1 MPTSGEKR
9 WLLKQRTALQTERWG
24 EYRQLCRESQ
34 GSKSEKKFSEVFNN
48 LEILDT
54 KDIDILIIVSIK
66 NKLKTRLL
74 SIKDKTFT
82 IDFTKEEFRVLKIL
96 SNQYLIKK
104 NLKKAKSNINNDFDK
119 YLDKKN
125 K

>member
-1 MPTSGEKR
+1 MNQTISLNLTKKSIEK
-9 WLLKQRTALQTERWG
+9 
-24 EYRQLCRESQ
+24 
-34 GSKSEKKFSEVFNN
+34 FNEVFNN
-48 LEILDT
+48 LEILDS
-54 KDIDILIIVSIK
+54 KDIDILIIVNIR
-66 NKLKTRLL
+66 NKLKIRLL

-82 IDFTKEEFRVLKIL
+82 IDFIKEEFSVLKIL

-104 NLKKAKSNINNDFDK
+104 NLKKPKSNINNDFDK

>member
-1 MPTSGEKR
+1 MN
-9 WLLKQRTALQTERWG
+9 QTIS
-24 EYRQLCRESQ
+24 LNLTK
-34 GSKSEKKFSEVFNN
+34 KSVEKFSEVFNN
-48 LEILDT
+48 LEILDS
-54 KDIDILIIVSIK
+54 KDIDILIIVNIR

>member
-1 MPTSGEKR
+1 MNQTISLNLTKKSIEK
-9 WLLKQRTALQTERWG
+9 
-24 EYRQLCRESQ
+24 
-34 GSKSEKKFSEVFNN
+34 FNEVFNN
-48 LEILDT
+48 LEILDS
-54 KDIDILIIVSIK
+54 KDIDILIIVNIR
-66 NKLKTRLL
+66 NKLKIRLL

-82 IDFTKEEFRVLKIL
+82 IDFIKEEFSVLKIL

-104 NLKKAKSNINNDFDK
+104 NLKKSKSNINNDFDK

>member
-1 MPTSGEKR
+1 MN
-9 WLLKQRTALQTERWG
+9 QTIS
-24 EYRQLCRESQ
+24 LNLTK
-34 GSKSEKKFSEVFNN
+34 KSVEKFSEVFNN

-66 NKLKTRLL
+66 NKLKIRLL
-74 SIKDKTFT
+74 ALGKKNFT
-82 IDFTKEEFRVLKIL
+82 IDFTKDEFVVLKIL

-104 NLKKAKSNINNDFDK
+104 NLKKPKSNINNDFDK

>member
-1 MPTSGEKR
+1 MN
-9 WLLKQRTALQTERWG
+9 QTIS
-24 EYRQLCRESQ
+24 LNLTK
-34 GSKSEKKFSEVFNN
+34 KSVKKFSEVFNN
-48 LEILDT
+48 LEILNT

-74 SIKDKTFT
+74 SIKEKTFT
-82 IDFTKEEFRVLKIL
+82 IDFTKDEFRVLKIL

-104 NLKKAKSNINNDFDK
+104 NLKKPKSNINNDFDK

>member
-1 MPTSGEKR
+1 MN
-9 WLLKQRTALQTERWG
+9 QTIS
-24 EYRQLCRESQ
+24 LNLTK
-34 GSKSEKKFSEVFNN
+34 KSVEKFSEVFNN
-48 LEILDT
+48 LEILDS
-54 KDIDILIIVSIK
+54 KDIDILIIVNIK

-74 SIKDKTFT
+74 SIKEKTFT
-82 IDFTKEEFRVLKIL
+82 IDFSKDEFVVLKIL

-104 NLKKAKSNINNDFDK
+104 NLKKPKSNINNDFDK

>member
-1 MPTSGEKR
+1 MN
-9 WLLKQRTALQTERWG
+9 QTIS
-24 EYRQLCRESQ
+24 LNLTK
-34 GSKSEKKFSEVFNN
+34 KSVEKFSEVFNN

-54 KDIDILIIVSIK
+54 KDIDILIIVNIK

-104 NLKKAKSNINNDFDK
+104 NLKKPKSNINNDFDK

>member
-1 MPTSGEKR
+1 MN
-9 WLLKQRTALQTERWG
+9 QTIS
-24 EYRQLCRESQ
+24 LNLTK
-34 GSKSEKKFSEVFNN
+34 KSVEKFSEVFNN

-54 KDIDILIIVSIK
+54 KDIDILIIVNIK

-82 IDFTKEEFRVLKIL
+82 IDFSKDEFVVLKIL

-104 NLKKAKSNINNDFDK
+104 NLKKPKSDHTNDFDK

>member
-1 MPTSGEKR
+1 MN
-9 WLLKQRTALQTERWG
+9 QTIS
-24 EYRQLCRESQ
+24 LNLTK
-34 GSKSEKKFSEVFNN
+34 KSVEKFSEVFNN
-48 LEILDT
+48 LEILDS
-54 KDIDILIIVSIK
+54 KDIDILIIVNIK

-74 SIKDKTFT
+74 SIKEKTFT

-104 NLKKAKSNINNDFDK
+104 NLKKPKSNINNDFDK

>member
-1 MPTSGEKR
+1 ME
-9 WLLKQRTALQTERWG
+9 QTIS
-24 EYRQLCRESQ
+24 LNLTK
-34 GSKSEKKFSEVFNN
+34 KSVEKFSEVFNSI
-48 LEILDT
+48 EILDA
-54 KDIDILIIVSIK
+54 KNIDILIIVNIK
-66 NKLKTRLL
+66 NKLKTQLL

>member
-1 MPTSGEKR
+1 ME
-9 WLLKQRTALQTERWG
+9 QTIS
-24 EYRQLCRESQ
+24 LNLTK
-34 GSKSEKKFSEVFNN
+34 KSVEKFSEVFNN

-66 NKLKTRLL
+66 NKLKIRLL
-74 SIKDKTFT
+74 ALGKKNFT
-82 IDFTKEEFRVLKIL
+82 IDFSKDEFIILKIL

-104 NLKKAKSNINNDFDK
+104 LNPNRAQSNHTKDFDK

>member
-1 MPTSGEKR
+1 MN
-9 WLLKQRTALQTERWG
+9 QTIS
-24 EYRQLCRESQ
+24 LNLTK
-34 GSKSEKKFSEVFNN
+34 KSVEKFSEVFNN

-54 KDIDILIIVSIK
+54 KDIDILIIVNIR

-74 SIKDKTFT
+74 SIKEKTFT
-82 IDFTKEEFRVLKIL
+82 IDFSKDEFRVLKIL

-104 NLKKAKSNINNDFDK
+104 NLKKPKSNINNDFDK

>member
-1 MPTSGEKR
+1 ME
-9 WLLKQRTALQTERWG
+9 QTIS
-24 EYRQLCRESQ
+24 LNLTK
-34 GSKSEKKFSEVFNN
+34 KSVEKFSEVFNN
-48 LEILDT
+48 LEILDS
-54 KDIDILIIVSIK
+54 KDIDILIIVNIK

>member
-1 MPTSGEKR
+1 MN
-9 WLLKQRTALQTERWG
+9 QTIS
-24 EYRQLCRESQ
+24 LNLTK
-34 GSKSEKKFSEVFNN
+34 KSVEKFSEVFNN

-54 KDIDILIIVSIK
+54 KDIDILIIVNIR

-104 NLKKAKSNINNDFDK
+104 NLKKPKSNINNDFDK

>member
-1 MPTSGEKR
+1 MN
-9 WLLKQRTALQTERWG
+9 QTIS
-24 EYRQLCRESQ
+24 LNLTK
-34 GSKSEKKFSEVFNN
+34 KSVEKFSEVFNSI
-48 LEILDT
+48 ETLDA
-54 KDIDILIIVSIK
+54 KNIDILIIVNIR

-74 SIKDKTFT
+74 SIKDNTFT

>member
-1 MPTSGEKR
+1 MN
-9 WLLKQRTALQTERWG
+9 QTIS
-24 EYRQLCRESQ
+24 LNLTK
-34 GSKSEKKFSEVFNN
+34 KSVEKFSEVFNSI
-48 LEILDT
+48 ETLDA
-54 KDIDILIIVSIK
+54 KNIDILIIVNIR

-74 SIKDKTFT
+74 SIKDNTFT

-104 NLKKAKSNINNDFDK
+104 NLKKPKSNINNDFDK

>member
-1 MPTSGEKR
+1 MN
-9 WLLKQRTALQTERWG
+9 QTISLNLTKKGVE
-24 EYRQLCRESQ
+24 
-34 GSKSEKKFSEVFNN
+34 KFSEVFNSI
-48 LEILDT
+48 EILDA
-54 KDIDILIIVSIK
+54 KNIDILIIVNIR
-66 NKLKTRLL
+66 NKLKTQLL

>member
-1 MPTSGEKR
+1 MN
-9 WLLKQRTALQTERWG
+9 QTIS
-24 EYRQLCRESQ
+24 LNLTK
-34 GSKSEKKFSEVFNN
+34 KSVEKFSEVFNN

-66 NKLKTRLL
+66 NKLKIRLL
-74 SIKDKTFT
+74 ALGKKNFT
-82 IDFTKEEFRVLKIL
+82 IDFSKDEFVILKIL

-104 NLKKAKSNINNDFDK
+104 NLKKPKSNINNDFDK

>member
-1 MPTSGEKR
+1 MN
-9 WLLKQRTALQTERWG
+9 QTITLNLTRNSVE
-24 EYRQLCRESQ
+24 
-34 GSKSEKKFSEVFNN
+34 KFSEVFNN

-54 KDIDILIIVSIK
+54 KDIDILIIVNIK
-66 NKLKTRLL
+66 NKLKIRLL

-104 NLKKAKSNINNDFDK
+104 NLKKPKSNINNDFNK

>member
-1 MPTSGEKR
+1 MN
-9 WLLKQRTALQTERWG
+9 QTIS
-24 EYRQLCRESQ
+24 LNLTK
-34 GSKSEKKFSEVFNN
+34 KSVEKFSEVFNN

-66 NKLKTRLL
+66 NKLKIRLL
-74 SIKDKTFT
+74 SMKEKTFT
-82 IDFTKEEFRVLKIL
+82 IDFTKDEFRVLKIL
-96 SNQYLIKK
+96 SNQYLMKK
-104 NLKKAKSNINNDFDK
+104 NLKKPKSNINNDFDK

>member
-1 MPTSGEKR
+1 MN
-9 WLLKQRTALQTERWG
+9 QTIS
-24 EYRQLCRESQ
+24 LNLTK
-34 GSKSEKKFSEVFNN
+34 KSVEKFSEVFNN
-48 LEILDT
+48 LEILDS
-54 KDIDILIIVSIK
+54 KDIDILIIVNIR

-74 SIKDKTFT
+74 SIKEKTFT
-82 IDFTKEEFRVLKIL
+82 INFTKDEFRVLKIL

>member
-1 MPTSGEKR
+1 MN
-9 WLLKQRTALQTERWG
+9 QTIS
-24 EYRQLCRESQ
+24 LNLTK
-34 GSKSEKKFSEVFNN
+34 KSVEKFSEVFNN

-54 KDIDILIIVSIK
+54 KDIDILIIVNIK

-82 IDFTKEEFRVLKIL
+82 IDFSKDEFVVLKIL

-104 NLKKAKSNINNDFDK
+104 NLKKQKSNINNDFDK

>member
-1 MPTSGEKR
+1 MN
-9 WLLKQRTALQTERWG
+9 QTIS
-24 EYRQLCRESQ
+24 LNLTK
-34 GSKSEKKFSEVFNN
+34 KSVEKFSEVFNN

-54 KDIDILIIVSIK
+54 KDIDILIIVNIR

-74 SIKDKTFT
+74 SIKEKTFT
-82 IDFTKEEFRVLKIL
+82 IDFTKDEFRVLKIL

-104 NLKKAKSNINNDFDK
+104 NLKKPKSNINNDFDK

>member
-1 MPTSGEKR
+1 ME
-9 WLLKQRTALQTERWG
+9 QTIS
-24 EYRQLCRESQ
+24 LNLTK
-34 GSKSEKKFSEVFNN
+34 KSVEKFSEVFNN
-48 LEILDT
+48 LEILDS
-54 KDIDILIIVSIK
+54 KDIDILIIVNIK

-104 NLKKAKSNINNDFDK
+104 NLKKPKSNINNDFDK

>member
-1 MPTSGEKR
+1 MN
-9 WLLKQRTALQTERWG
+9 QTIS
-24 EYRQLCRESQ
+24 LNLTK
-34 GSKSEKKFSEVFNN
+34 KSVEKFSEVFNN

-54 KDIDILIIVSIK
+54 KDIDILIIVNIK

-82 IDFTKEEFRVLKIL
+82 IDFSKDEFVVLKIL

-104 NLKKAKSNINNDFDK
+104 NLKKH
-119 YLDKKN
+119 LDKKN

>member
-1 MPTSGEKR
+1 MN
-9 WLLKQRTALQTERWG
+9 QTIS
-24 EYRQLCRESQ
+24 LNLTK
-34 GSKSEKKFSEVFNN
+34 KSVENFSEVFNN
-48 LEILDT
+48 LEILDS
-54 KDIDILIIVSIK
+54 KDIDILIIVNIK

-74 SIKDKTFT
+74 SIKEKTFT

-96 SNQYLIKK
+96 SNQYLMKK
-104 NLKKAKSNINNDFDK
+104 NLKKPKSNINNDFDK